1 MDIPDNNEIQKNLQ
15 LMRFEDYIA
24 ILKRRKMALIF
35 PFVLV
40 LTVAISLAY
49 LLPSI
54 YRSEATILIEAQE
67 IPQDLVET
75 TVTGFVQERIQG
87 ISKKLL
93 TRENLWHIVEKLDL
107 YSDYRSPEN
116 RSEIVSEMSKSTEI
130 EMVETRTNER
140 GKQGNATIA
149 FKVAFEAKDPDVA
162 QLVTNELAS
171 LYTEENKRLRS
182 KHANEVSE
190 FLNAEGDRLSKQI
203 TELESQLAEFKQNQQ
218 SQLPELMNL
227 NLQLYEKTDSEI
239 ERTKEKIRTLEDRV
253 NALQAELTITKPYQD
268 ISINADQKVLTES
281 ERRRL
286 LIAEYKQLSTK
297 YSAEHPDIIKL
308 RRQIDALGGESS
320 DSGAPVNPVYVSLRT
335 QLNAASEN
343 LKSERAKLLQLNE
356 KLSEFETRLFH
367 TPVVERDYRL
377 LSRDY
382 ENAKKKYDEIKDK
395 QLEARLAID
404 LETSSKGQR
413 FTIVQPANT
422 PDTPVRPNRLGI
434 AFLGFLLACAGGI
447 GAVTIREYMDNTIYN
462 ARDLYSVFRAP
473 PLVAIPNIPD

>member
-1 MDIPDNNEIQKNLQ
+1 MNAPAVNEIQHNFQ
-15 LMRFEDYIA
+15 LMRIEDYFA
-24 ILKRRKMALIF
+24 ILKRRKIALIL
-35 PFVLV
+35 PFVLI
-40 LTVAISLAY
+40 LTAAISLAY

-87 ISKKLL
+87 ISNKLL

-107 YSDYRSPEN
+107 YSDYRSPDN
-116 RSEIVSEMSKSTEI
+116 RREIVSEMSKSIEV
-130 EMVETRTNER
+130 EMVDVRTNES

-171 LYTEENKRLRS
+171 LYPKENKRLRS

-190 FLNAEGDRLSKQI
+190 FLKAEGDRLSKQI
-203 TELESQLAEFKQNQQ
+203 TELEGQLAEFKQKQQ

-239 ERTKEKIRTLEDRV
+239 ERTKEQIRTLEDRIT
-253 NALQAELTITKPYQD
+253 ALQAELAITKPYQG
-268 ISINADQKVLTES
+268 ISTDTGQRVLTKS

-286 LIAEYKQLSTK
+286 LIAEYQQLSTK
-297 YSAEHPDIIKL
+297 YSAQHPDIIKL

-320 DSGAPVNPVYVSLRT
+320 DAGAPANPVYVSLRT
-335 QLNAASEN
+335 QLSAASGN
-343 LKSERAKLLQLNE
+343 LKSERAKLLQLNK
-356 KLSEFETRLFH
+356 KLSEFEVRLFQ
-367 TPVVERDYRL
+367 TPAVERDYRL

-404 LETSSKGQR
+404 LESSSKGQR
-413 FTIVQPANT
+413 FTIAQPANT
-422 PDTPVRPNRLGI
+422 PDSPVRPNRLGI
-434 AFLGFLLACAGGI
+434 ALLGFLLACAGGI
-447 GAVTIREYMDNTIYN
+447 GTVTIREYMDNTIYN
-462 ARDLYSVFRAP
+462 ARDLFSVFRAP